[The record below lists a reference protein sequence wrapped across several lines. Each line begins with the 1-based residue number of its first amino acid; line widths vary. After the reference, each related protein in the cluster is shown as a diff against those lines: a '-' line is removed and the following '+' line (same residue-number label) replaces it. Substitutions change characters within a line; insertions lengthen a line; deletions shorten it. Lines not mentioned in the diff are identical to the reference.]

1 MDPKLSH
8 IFETF
13 FVEYGVI
20 MDIDDPL
27 EIVNNLIQKI
37 SIETKD
43 SRSIFFLDEVV
54 GKNQTRETN
63 VKCDWSHLRFP
74 KNVDVLVAV
83 NPQGIAFKQRFDVII
98 PTNENTFTRRLVGKH
113 RNCPS
118 ISVLLDHYKALFEEN
133 SYLESSLDMESDWPP
148 SGDLPIW
155 IQKEKNE
162 SDHNVLQFI
171 KDNFTLT
178 YSVTLLYH
186 ESSFQITEI
195 DDISKWCMDH
205 NWKFIKAQKV
215 VGSEDQF
222 IITYNFPPGPE
233 HISRARHGLVM
244 VTTKG
249 YLFCLDYY

>member
-1 MDPKLSH
+1 MSNKLSH

-13 FVEYGVI
+13 FIEYGVI
-20 MDIDDPL
+20 MDFDNPL

-37 SIETKD
+37 SIATKD

-54 GKNQTRETN
+54 GKNQIGENN
-63 VKCDWSHLRFP
+63 VKCDWSNLRFP

-133 SYLESSLDMESDWPP
+133 SYLESSLDMESEMPP

-162 SDHNVLQFI
+162 SDYNVLQFI
-171 KDNFTLT
+171 KDNFTST
-178 YSVTLLYH
+178 Y
-186 ESSFQITEI
+186 
-195 DDISKWCMDH
+195 
-205 NWKFIKAQKV
+205 
-215 VGSEDQF
+215 
-222 IITYNFPPGPE
+222 
-233 HISRARHGLVM
+233 RA
-244 VTTKG
+244 
-249 YLFCLDYY
+249 